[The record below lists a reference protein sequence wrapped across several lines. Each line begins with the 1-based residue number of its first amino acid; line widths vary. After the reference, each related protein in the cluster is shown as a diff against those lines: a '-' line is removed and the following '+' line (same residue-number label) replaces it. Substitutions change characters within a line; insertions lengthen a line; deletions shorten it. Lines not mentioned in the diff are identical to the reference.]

1 MIKSIISLL
10 VALIV
15 SMGCIAQSR
24 TTAKYNVS
32 YLNMATGMPN
42 NFVDDIF
49 QDSYGF
55 IWISTHG
62 GGLVRYD
69 GYKVASLGYTA
80 TPTALRSNSCRNV
93 SEDNFHRLWIA
104 FEEGPQVLD
113 LETMHPVVPP
123 CVNSQLAEKLHQ
135 LFNGACIRTYCDS
148 KGCVWIATTLEIVRI
163 AFDKDGKVASILTT
177 PCPTAAP
184 DFGMGDVYGRGSIV
198 VCNNGRVSDICVSE
212 GQLVQNDITAMFAPL
227 SNRYAESVIK
237 YNNKIWLATNDGL
250 FCSDGRQF
258 HTYDERHTLQHNVVT
273 SLAISPEGRLLVG
286 TLCGVDILDDK
297 TGVVEHWNSMSQ
309 VNPLSSNF
317 VNSIL
322 VKNGRIWVGTEM
334 GGVVKLVPRQLH
346 ITYYA
351 NNPDD
356 PTSLARNAVN
366 AMYAAPDGSI
376 WVGVVEGGLNV
387 MHPGSKGFVHYRM
400 DNSNLPHNSVSTLA
414 PDGKGNLWIGTWG
427 GGVAIVNPN
436 NPDNIWRLN
445 VDPDHQYML
454 TFIGAIS
461 YDRINNGM
469 WIGANEGLFF
479 YNLNTRTLEDPFPDC
494 RNINGCIGS
503 LVTKDGRLMVGC
515 IRGMVTVELKSRSK
529 GKRFFK
535 AYHNV
540 YKLDKPNS
548 RIFDKII
555 SFCQTRDGKVWM
567 GSNGYGMY
575 CVARSKDGKT
585 SIETF
590 TTSDGLANNSVTGIV
605 EDSQGRLWITTG
617 YGLSIYNPRTRQF
630 NNYTK
635 NDGLLCSQFYYNGAV
650 SDRKGT
656 IYLGTERGM
665 MAVTGMDNA
674 NSQVCNLRFT
684 ELSVNNQQVFA
695 GSSYINRNITTARKI
710 KLHEGDRSFTIS
722 FSALNFAGENQG
734 VYSYRMKGYEDDW
747 IKLQPGQH
755 SVRYSA
761 LPAGDYEFYVKY
773 SPYIGTDHE
782 QTISIDV
789 SVTPYFYKSWWFV
802 LIILLCCI
810 IVTRYLFL
818 RRMEKIRELEVKSL
832 YQPIEDALKESEEPG
847 ELQTRIKSIL
857 ENQRRYKESQQKTIE
872 ADRME
877 VEANE
882 RPFMERIM
890 EVMEANYSNSKFG
903 VQELADIMGMSRT
916 LLSKRLNSESGL
928 PPSQFLRN
936 YRLDIAKRML
946 KDNVANRNIT
956 EIAYRVGFNDPKYFT
971 RCFTK
976 QYGVAPS
983 AYRGE

>member
-1 MIKSIISLL
+1 MKHIISLL
-10 VALIV
+10 VALAV
-15 SMGCIAQSR
+15 WVGCRAQSLMPN
-24 TTAKYNVS
+24 KYNVS

-42 NFVDDIF
+42 NFADDIF

-69 GYKVASLGYTA
+69 GYKVASFGYTS
-80 TPTALRSNSCRNV
+80 TPIALRSNSCRNV
-93 SEDNFHRLWIA
+93 SEDRFRRLWIA

-113 LETMHPVVPP
+113 LETMRPVTPP
-123 CVNSQLAEKLHQ
+123 CVNAKMAERLHQ
-135 LFNGACIRTYCDS
+135 VFDGVCLRTYCDS
-148 KGCVWIATTLEIVRI
+148 KGCIWMATTLEIVRI
-163 AFDKDGKVASILTT
+163 AFDQDGKVESILTT

-184 DFGMGDVYGRGSIV
+184 EFGMCDVYGRGSV
-198 VCNNGRVSDICVSE
+198 MVCNNGRVSDISVRE
-212 GQLVQNDITAMFAPL
+212 GRLVQDDVTAMFAPL
-227 SNRYAESVIK
+227 ANRYAASIIK

-258 HTYDERHTLQHNVVT
+258 HTYDERHTLQHSVAT

-286 TLCGVDILDDK
+286 TLCGVDIIDDR
-297 TGVVEHWNSMSQ
+297 TGAVEHLNSMSQ

-317 VNSIL
+317 VNCLL
-322 VKNGRIWVGTEM
+322 VKDGRTWIGTEM
-334 GGVVKLVPRQLH
+334 GGVVKLVPRHLQ

-366 AMYAAPDGSI
+366 AMYAAPDGSV

-387 MHPGSKGFVHYRM
+387 MRPGSKAFTHYRM
-400 DNSNLPHNSVSTLA
+400 DNSNLPHNSVSTLV
-414 PDGKGNLWIGTWG
+414 PDGNGNLWIGTWG
-427 GGVAIVNPN
+427 GGVAVVDPN
-436 NPDNIWRLN
+436 NPDKIWRLN
-445 VDPDHQYML
+445 VDSDHQFML
-454 TFIGAIS
+454 TFIGALA
-461 YDRINNGM
+461 YDGINHGM

-479 YNLNTRTLEDPFPDC
+479 YNLKTRTIEDPFPDC
-494 RNINGCIGS
+494 RNIRGCIGS

-515 IRGMVTVELKSRSK
+515 IRGMVEVELKSRGK

-535 AYHNV
+535 AHHHV

-575 CVARSKDGKT
+575 CMTPGKDGKT

-590 TTSDGLANNSVTGIV
+590 TTSDGLANNTVTGIV
-605 EDSQGRLWITTG
+605 EDLKGRLWLTTG
-617 YGLSIYNPRTRQF
+617 YGLSVYNPHTRQF

-650 SDRKGT
+650 RDRKGT

-665 MAVTGMDNA
+665 MAVAGIDNTNNQA
-674 NSQVCNLRFT
+674 CNLRFT

-695 GSSYINRNITTARKI
+695 GSSHLSRNITTARKI

-722 FSALNFAGENQG
+722 FSALNYAGETQG

-755 SVRYSA
+755 SVRYSS

-773 SPYIGTDHE
+773 SPYIGTDNE
-782 QTISIDV
+782 QTISIAV

-802 LIILLCCI
+802 LIII
-810 IVTRYLFL
+810 ICGTIAMRYFFL
-818 RRMEKIRELEVKSL
+818 RRMEKMRELEVKSL
-832 YQPIEDALKESEEPG
+832 YQPIEEALMQSEEPG

-872 ADRME
+872 ADRKE

-882 RPFMERIM
+882 RPFMERII
-890 EVMEANYSNSKFG
+890 EIMEANYSSSKFG
-903 VQELADIMGMSRT
+903 VQELADLMGMSRT
-916 LLSKRLNSESGL
+916 LLSKRLNAEAGL
-928 PPSQFLRN
+928 PPSQYLRN

-946 KDNVANRNIT
+946 KENVANRNIT

-976 QYGVAPS
+976 LYGVAPS
-983 AYRGE
+983 AYRDE

>member
-1 MIKSIISLL
+1 MKHIISLL
-10 VALIV
+10 VALV
-15 SMGCIAQSR
+15 VWVGCRAQSLMPN
-24 TTAKYNVS
+24 KYNVS

-42 NFVDDIF
+42 NFADDIF

-69 GYKVASLGYTA
+69 GYKVASFGYTS
-80 TPTALRSNSCRNV
+80 TPIALRSNSCRNV
-93 SEDNFHRLWIA
+93 CEDRFRRLWIA

-113 LETMHPVVPP
+113 LETMRPVTPP
-123 CVNSQLAEKLHQ
+123 CVNAKMAERLHQ
-135 LFNGACIRTYCDS
+135 VFDGVCLRTYCDS
-148 KGCVWIATTLEIVRI
+148 KGCIWIATTLEIVRI
-163 AFDKDGKVASILTT
+163 AFDQDGKVESILTT

-184 DFGMGDVYGRGSIV
+184 EFGMCDVYGRGSV
-198 VCNNGRVSDICVSE
+198 MVCNNGRVSDISVRE
-212 GQLVQNDITAMFAPL
+212 GRLVQDDVTAMFAPL
-227 SNRYAESVIK
+227 GSRYAASIIK

-258 HTYDERHTLQHNVVT
+258 HTYDERHTLQHSVAT
-273 SLAISPEGRLLVG
+273 SLAISPENRLLVG
-286 TLCGVDILDDK
+286 TLCGVDIIDDR
-297 TGVVEHWNSMSQ
+297 TGAVEHWNSMSQ
-309 VNPLSSNF
+309 TNPLSSNF
-317 VNSIL
+317 VNCLL
-322 VKNGRIWVGTEM
+322 VKDGRTWIGTEM
-334 GGVVKLVPRQLH
+334 GGVVKLVPRHLQ

-366 AMYAAPDGSI
+366 AMYAAPDGSV

-387 MHPGSKGFVHYRM
+387 MRPGSKAFTHYRM
-400 DNSNLPHNSVSTLA
+400 DNSNLPHNSVSTLT
-414 PDGKGNLWIGTWG
+414 PDGNGNLWIGTWG
-427 GGVAIVNPN
+427 GGVAVVDPN
-436 NPDNIWRLN
+436 NPDKIWRLN
-445 VDPDHQYML
+445 VDSDHQFML
-454 TFIGAIS
+454 TFIGALA
-461 YDRINNGM
+461 YDGINHGM

-479 YNLNTRTLEDPFPDC
+479 YNLNTRTIEDPFPDC
-494 RNINGCIGS
+494 RNIRGCIGS

-515 IRGMVTVELKSRSK
+515 IRGMVEVELKSRGK

-535 AYHNV
+535 AHHHV

-575 CVARSKDGKT
+575 CMTPGKDGKT

-590 TTSDGLANNSVTGIV
+590 TTSDGLANNTVTGIV
-605 EDSQGRLWITTG
+605 EDRQGRLWLTTG
-617 YGLSIYNPRTRQF
+617 YGLSVYNPHTRQF

-650 SDRKGT
+650 RDRKGT

-665 MAVTGMDNA
+665 MAVAGMDTT
-674 NSQVCNLRFT
+674 NSSAGNLRFT
-684 ELSVNNQQVFA
+684 ELSVNNQPVFV
-695 GSSYINRNITTARKI
+695 GSSYLSRNITTARKI
-710 KLHEGDRSFTIS
+710 RLHEGDRSFTIS
-722 FSALNFAGENQG
+722 FSALNYAGETQG
-734 VYSYRMKGYEDDW
+734 VYSYRMKGYEDEW

-773 SPYIGTDHE
+773 SPYIGTDNE
-782 QTISIDV
+782 QTISIAV

-802 LIILLCCI
+802 LIII
-810 IVTRYLFL
+810 ICGVTVTRYIFL
-818 RRMEKIRELEVKSL
+818 RRMEKMRELEVKSL
-832 YQPIEDALKESEEPG
+832 YQPIEEALMQSEEPG

-872 ADRME
+872 ADRKE

-882 RPFMERIM
+882 RPFMERII
-890 EVMEANYSNSKFG
+890 EIMEANYSSSKFG
-903 VQELADIMGMSRT
+903 VQELADLMGMSRT
-916 LLSKRLNSESGL
+916 LLSKRLNAETGL
-928 PPSQFLRN
+928 PPSQYLRN

-946 KDNVANRNIT
+946 KENVANRNIT

-983 AYRGE
+983 AYRD

>member
-1 MIKSIISLL
+1 MKHLISLL
-10 VALIV
+10 VALV
-15 SMGCIAQSR
+15 AWVGCCAQSLMPN
-24 TTAKYNVS
+24 KYNVS

-42 NFVDDIF
+42 NFADDIF

-69 GYKVASLGYTA
+69 GYKVASFGYTS
-80 TPTALRSNSCRNV
+80 TPIALRSNSCRNV
-93 SEDNFHRLWIA
+93 CEDRFRRLWIA

-113 LETMHPVVPP
+113 LETMRPVTPP
-123 CVNSQLAEKLHQ
+123 CVNAKMAERLHQ
-135 LFNGACIRTYCDS
+135 VFDGVCLRTYCDS
-148 KGCVWIATTLEIVRI
+148 KGCIWMATTLEIVRI
-163 AFDKDGKVASILTT
+163 AFDQDGKVESILST

-184 DFGMGDVYGRGSIV
+184 EFGMCDVYGRGSV
-198 VCNNGRVSDICVSE
+198 MVCNNGRVSDISVRE
-212 GQLVQNDITAMFAPL
+212 GRLVQDDVTAMFAPL
-227 SNRYAESVIK
+227 GSRYAASIIK

-258 HTYDERHTLQHNVVT
+258 HTYDERHTLQHSVAT
-273 SLAISPEGRLLVG
+273 SLAISPENRLLVG
-286 TLCGVDILDDK
+286 TLCGVDIIDDR
-297 TGVVEHWNSMSQ
+297 TGAVEHWNSMSQ
-309 VNPLSSNF
+309 TNPLSSNF
-317 VNSIL
+317 VNCLL
-322 VKNGRIWVGTEM
+322 VKDGRTWIGTEM
-334 GGVVKLVPRQLH
+334 GGVVKLVPRHLQ

-366 AMYAAPDGSI
+366 AMYAAPDGSV

-387 MHPGSKGFVHYRM
+387 MRPGSKAFTHYRM
-400 DNSNLPHNSVSTLA
+400 DNSNLPHNSVSTLV
-414 PDGKGNLWIGTWG
+414 PDGNGNLWIGTWG
-427 GGVAIVNPN
+427 GGVAVVDPN
-436 NPDNIWRLN
+436 NPDKIWRLN
-445 VDPDHQYML
+445 VDSDHQFML
-454 TFIGAIS
+454 TFIGALA
-461 YDRINNGM
+461 YDGINHGM

-479 YNLNTRTLEDPFPDC
+479 YNLNTRTIEDPFPDC
-494 RNINGCIGS
+494 RNIRGCIGS

-515 IRGMVTVELKSRSK
+515 IRGMVEVELKSRGK

-535 AYHNV
+535 AHHHV

-555 SFCQTRDGKVWM
+555 SFCYTRDGKVWM

-575 CVARSKDGKT
+575 CMTPGKDGKT

-590 TTSDGLANNSVTGIV
+590 TTSDGLANNTVTGIV
-605 EDSQGRLWITTG
+605 EDRQGRLWLTTG
-617 YGLSIYNPRTRQF
+617 YGLSVYNPHTRQF

-650 SDRKGT
+650 RDRKGT

-665 MAVTGMDNA
+665 MAVAGMDTT
-674 NSQVCNLRFT
+674 NSSAGNLRFT
-684 ELSVNNQQVFA
+684 ELSVNNQPVFA
-695 GSSYINRNITTARKI
+695 GSSHLSRNITTARKI

-722 FSALNFAGENQG
+722 FSALNYAGETQG
-734 VYSYRMKGYEDDW
+734 VYSYRMKGYEDEW
-747 IKLQPGQH
+747 VKLQPGQH

-761 LPAGDYEFYVKY
+761 LPAGDYEFYVRY
-773 SPYIGTDHE
+773 SPYIGTDNE
-782 QTISIDV
+782 QTISIAV

-802 LIILLCCI
+802 LIII
-810 IVTRYLFL
+810 ICGVTVTRYIFL
-818 RRMEKIRELEVKSL
+818 RRMEKMRELEVKSL
-832 YQPIEDALKESEEPG
+832 YQPIEEALMQSEEPS

-872 ADRME
+872 ADRKE

-882 RPFMERIM
+882 RPFMERII
-890 EVMEANYSNSKFG
+890 EIMEANYSSSKFG
-903 VQELADIMGMSRT
+903 VQELADLMGMSRT
-916 LLSKRLNSESGL
+916 LLSKRLNAETGL
-928 PPSQFLRN
+928 PPSQYLRN

-946 KDNVANRNIT
+946 KENVANRNIT

-983 AYRGE
+983 AYRD

>member
-1 MIKSIISLL
+1 MKHLISLL
-10 VALIV
+10 VALV
-15 SMGCIAQSR
+15 AWVGCCAQSLMPN
-24 TTAKYNVS
+24 KYNVS

-42 NFVDDIF
+42 NFADDIF

-69 GYKVASLGYTA
+69 GYKVASFGYTS
-80 TPTALRSNSCRNV
+80 TPIALRSNSCRNV
-93 SEDNFHRLWIA
+93 SEDRFRRLWIA

-113 LETMHPVVPP
+113 LETMRPVTPP
-123 CVNSQLAEKLHQ
+123 CVNAKMAERLHQ
-135 LFNGACIRTYCDS
+135 VFDGVSLRTYCDT
-148 KGCVWIATTLEIVRI
+148 KGCIWIATTLEIVRI
-163 AFDKDGKVASILTT
+163 AFDQDGKVESILTT

-184 DFGMGDVYGRGSIV
+184 EFGMCDVYGRGSV
-198 VCNNGRVSDICVSE
+198 MVCNNGRVSDISVRE
-212 GQLVQNDITAMFAPL
+212 GRLVQDDVTAMFAPL
-227 SNRYAESVIK
+227 ANRYAASIIK

-258 HTYDERHTLQHNVVT
+258 HTYDERHTLQHSVAT

-286 TLCGVDILDDK
+286 TLCGVDIIDDR
-297 TGVVEHWNSMSQ
+297 TGAVEHWNSMSQ
-309 VNPLSSNF
+309 TNPLSSNF
-317 VNSIL
+317 VNCLL
-322 VKNGRIWVGTEM
+322 VKDGRTWIGTEM
-334 GGVVKLVPRQLH
+334 GGVVKLVPRHLQ

-366 AMYAAPDGSI
+366 AMYAAPDGSV

-387 MHPGSKGFVHYRM
+387 MRPGSKAFTHYRM
-400 DNSNLPHNSVSTLA
+400 DNSNLPHNSVSTLV
-414 PDGKGNLWIGTWG
+414 PDGNGNIWIGTWG
-427 GGVAIVNPN
+427 GGVAVVDPN
-436 NPDNIWRLN
+436 NPDKIWRLN
-445 VDPDHQYML
+445 VDSDHQFML
-454 TFIGAIS
+454 TFIGALA
-461 YDRINNGM
+461 YDGINHGM

-479 YNLNTRTLEDPFPDC
+479 YNLNTRTIEDPFPDC
-494 RNINGCIGS
+494 RNIRGCIGS

-515 IRGMVTVELKSRSK
+515 IRGMVEVELKSRGK

-535 AYHNV
+535 AHHHV

-575 CVARSKDGKT
+575 CMTRDKDGKT
-585 SIETF
+585 SVETF
-590 TTSDGLANNSVTGIV
+590 TTSDGLANNTVTGIV
-605 EDSQGRLWITTG
+605 EDRQGRLWLTTG
-617 YGLSIYNPRTRQF
+617 YGLSVYNPHTRQF

-650 SDRKGT
+650 RDRKGT

-665 MAVTGMDNA
+665 MAVAGMDNT
-674 NSQVCNLRFT
+674 NSSAGNLRFT
-684 ELSVNNQQVFA
+684 ELSVNNQPVFA
-695 GSSYINRNITTARKI
+695 GSSYLSRNITTARKI
-710 KLHEGDRSFTIS
+710 RLHEGDRSFTIS
-722 FSALNFAGENQG
+722 FSALNYAGETQG

-773 SPYIGTDHE
+773 SPYIGTDNE
-782 QTISIDV
+782 QTISIAV

-802 LIILLCCI
+802 LIII
-810 IVTRYLFL
+810 ICGVTVTRYIFL
-818 RRMEKIRELEVKSL
+818 RRMEKMRELEVRSL
-832 YQPIEDALKESEEPG
+832 YQPIEEALMQSEEPS

-872 ADRME
+872 ADRKE

-882 RPFMERIM
+882 RPFMERII
-890 EVMEANYSNSKFG
+890 EIMEANYSSSKFG
-903 VQELADIMGMSRT
+903 VQELADLMGMSRT
-916 LLSKRLNSESGL
+916 LLSKRLNAETGL
-928 PPSQFLRN
+928 PPSQYLRN

-946 KDNVANRNIT
+946 KENVANRNIT

-983 AYRGE
+983 AYRDE

>member
-1 MIKSIISLL
+1 MKHLISLL
-10 VALIV
+10 VALVVWV
-15 SMGCIAQSR
+15 SCCAQSLMPN
-24 TTAKYNVS
+24 KYNVS

-42 NFVDDIF
+42 NFADDIF

-69 GYKVASLGYTA
+69 GYKVASFGYTS
-80 TPTALRSNSCRNV
+80 TPIALRSNSCRNV
-93 SEDNFHRLWIA
+93 CEDRFRRLWIA

-113 LETMHPVVPP
+113 LETMRPVTPP
-123 CVNSQLAEKLHQ
+123 CVNAKMAERLHQ
-135 LFNGACIRTYCDS
+135 VFDGVCLRTYCDS
-148 KGCVWIATTLEIVRI
+148 KGCIWIATTLEIVRI
-163 AFDKDGKVASILTT
+163 AFDQDGKVESILTT

-184 DFGMGDVYGRGSIV
+184 EFGMCDVYGRGSV
-198 VCNNGRVSDICVSE
+198 MVCNNGRVSDISVRE
-212 GQLVQNDITAMFAPL
+212 GRLVQDDVTAMFAPL
-227 SNRYAESVIK
+227 ANRYAASIIK

-258 HTYDERHTLQHNVVT
+258 HTYDERHTLQHSVAT

-286 TLCGVDILDDK
+286 TLCGVDIIDDR
-297 TGVVEHWNSMSQ
+297 TGAVEHWNSMSQ
-309 VNPLSSNF
+309 TNPLSSNF
-317 VNSIL
+317 VNCLL
-322 VKNGRIWVGTEM
+322 VKDGRTWIGTEM
-334 GGVVKLVPRQLH
+334 GGVVKLVPRHLQ

-366 AMYAAPDGSI
+366 AMYAAPDGSV

-387 MHPGSKGFVHYRM
+387 MRPGSKAFTHYRM
-400 DNSNLPHNSVSTLA
+400 DNSNLPHNSVSTLT
-414 PDGKGNLWIGTWG
+414 PDGNGNLWIGTWG
-427 GGVAIVNPN
+427 GGVAVVDPN
-436 NPDNIWRLN
+436 NPDKIWRLN
-445 VDPDHQYML
+445 VDSDHQFML
-454 TFIGAIS
+454 TFIGALA
-461 YDRINNGM
+461 YDGINHGM

-479 YNLNTRTLEDPFPDC
+479 YNLKTRTIEDPFPDC
-494 RNINGCIGS
+494 RNIRGCIGS

-515 IRGMVTVELKSRSK
+515 IRGMVEVELKSRGK

-535 AYHNV
+535 AHHHV

-575 CVARSKDGKT
+575 CMTPGKDGKT

-590 TTSDGLANNSVTGIV
+590 TTSDGLANNTVTGIV
-605 EDSQGRLWITTG
+605 EDRQGRLWLTTG
-617 YGLSIYNPRTRQF
+617 YGLSVYNPHTRQF

-650 SDRKGT
+650 RDRKGT

-665 MAVTGMDNA
+665 MAVAGMDTT
-674 NSQVCNLRFT
+674 NSSAGNLRFT
-684 ELSVNNQQVFA
+684 ELSVNNQPVFA
-695 GSSYINRNITTARKI
+695 GSSHLNRNITTARKI
-710 KLHEGDRSFTIS
+710 RLHEGDRSFTIS
-722 FSALNFAGENQG
+722 FSALNYAGETQG
-734 VYSYRMKGYEDDW
+734 VYSYRMKGYEDEW

-782 QTISIDV
+782 QTISIAV

-802 LIILLCCI
+802 LIII
-810 IVTRYLFL
+810 ICGVTVTRYIFL
-818 RRMEKIRELEVKSL
+818 RRMEKMRELEVKSL
-832 YQPIEDALKESEEPG
+832 YQPIEEALMQSEEPG

-872 ADRME
+872 ADRKE

-882 RPFMERIM
+882 RPFMERII
-890 EVMEANYSNSKFG
+890 EIMEANYSSSKFG
-903 VQELADIMGMSRT
+903 VQELADLMGMSRT
-916 LLSKRLNSESGL
+916 LLSKRLNAETGL
-928 PPSQFLRN
+928 PPSQYLRN

-946 KDNVANRNIT
+946 KENVANRNIT

-983 AYRGE
+983 AYRDE

>member
-1 MIKSIISLL
+1 MKHLISLL
-10 VALIV
+10 VALV
-15 SMGCIAQSR
+15 AWVGCCAQSLMPN
-24 TTAKYNVS
+24 KYNVS

-42 NFVDDIF
+42 NFADDIF

-69 GYKVASLGYTA
+69 GYKVASFGYTS
-80 TPTALRSNSCRNV
+80 TPIALRSNSCRNV
-93 SEDNFHRLWIA
+93 SEDRFRRLWIA

-113 LETMHPVVPP
+113 LETMRPVTPP
-123 CVNSQLAEKLHQ
+123 CVNSKVAERLHQ
-135 LFNGACIRTYCDS
+135 VLDGVSLRTYCDS
-148 KGCVWIATTLEIVRI
+148 KGCIWIATTLEIVRI
-163 AFDKDGKVASILTT
+163 AFDQDGKVESILST

-184 DFGMGDVYGRGSIV
+184 EFGMCDVYGRGSV
-198 VCNNGRVSDICVSE
+198 MVCNNGRVSDICVRE
-212 GQLVQNDITAMFAPL
+212 GRLVQDDVTAMFAPL
-227 SNRYAESVIK
+227 ANRYAESIIK

-258 HTYDERHTLQHNVVT
+258 HTYDERHTLQHNVTT
-273 SLAISPEGRLLVG
+273 SLAISPENNLLIG
-286 TLCGVDILDDK
+286 TLCGVDILDDI
-297 TGVVEHWNSMSQ
+297 TGKVEHWNSMSQ
-309 VNPLSSNF
+309 TNPLSSNF
-317 VNSIL
+317 VNCLL
-322 VKNGRIWVGTEM
+322 VKDGRTWIGTEM
-334 GGVVKLVPRQLH
+334 GGVVKLVPRHLQ

-366 AMYAAPDGSI
+366 AMYAAPDGSV

-387 MHPGSKGFVHYRM
+387 MRPGSKAFTHYRT
-400 DNSNLPHNSVSTLA
+400 DNSNLPHNSVSTLT
-414 PDGKGNLWIGTWG
+414 PDGNGNIWIGTWG
-427 GGVAIVNPN
+427 GGVAVVDPN
-436 NPDNIWRLN
+436 NPDKIWRLN

-454 TFIGAIS
+454 TFIGALA
-461 YDRINNGM
+461 YDGINHGM

-479 YNLNTRTLEDPFPDC
+479 YNLNTRTIEDPFPDC
-494 RNINGCIGS
+494 RNIRGCIGS

-515 IRGMVTVELKSRSK
+515 IRGMVEVELKSRGK

-535 AYHNV
+535 AHHHV

-575 CVARSKDGKT
+575 CMTPGKDGKT

-590 TTSDGLANNSVTGIV
+590 TTSDGLANNTVTGIV
-605 EDSQGRLWITTG
+605 EDRQGRLWLTTG
-617 YGLSIYNPRTRQF
+617 YGLSVYNPHTRQF

-650 SDRKGT
+650 RDRKGT

-665 MAVTGMDNA
+665 MAVAGIDNTNNQA
-674 NSQVCNLRFT
+674 CNLRFT
-684 ELSVNNQQVFA
+684 DLSVNNQPVFA
-695 GSSYINRNITTARKI
+695 GSSHLSRNITTARKI
-710 KLHEGDRSFTIS
+710 KLHEGDRSFTIG
-722 FSALNFAGENQG
+722 FSALNYAGETQG
-734 VYSYRMKGYEDDW
+734 VYSYRMKGYEDEW
-747 IKLQPGQH
+747 VKLQPGQH

-773 SPYIGTDHE
+773 SPYIGTDNE
-782 QTISIDV
+782 QTISIAV

-802 LIILLCCI
+802 LIII
-810 IVTRYLFL
+810 ICGVTVTRYIFL
-818 RRMEKIRELEVKSL
+818 RRMEKMRELEVKSL
-832 YQPIEDALKESEEPG
+832 YQPIEEALMQSEEPG

-872 ADRME
+872 ADRKE

-882 RPFMERIM
+882 RPFMERII
-890 EVMEANYSNSKFG
+890 EIMEANYSSSKFG
-903 VQELADIMGMSRT
+903 VQELADLMGMSRT
-916 LLSKRLNSESGL
+916 LLSKRLNAETEL
-928 PPSQFLRN
+928 PPSQYLRN

-946 KDNVANRNIT
+946 KENVANRNIT

-983 AYRGE
+983 AYRDE

>member
-1 MIKSIISLL
+1 MKHLISLL
-10 VALIV
+10 VALV
-15 SMGCIAQSR
+15 AWVGCYAQSLMPN
-24 TTAKYNVS
+24 KYNVS

-42 NFVDDIF
+42 NFADDIF

-69 GYKVASLGYTA
+69 GYKVASFGYTS
-80 TPTALRSNSCRNV
+80 TPIALRSNSCRNV
-93 SEDNFHRLWIA
+93 SEDRFRRLWIA

-113 LETMHPVVPP
+113 LETMRPVTPP
-123 CVNSQLAEKLHQ
+123 CVNSKVAERLHQ
-135 LFNGACIRTYCDS
+135 VLDGVSLRTYCDS
-148 KGCVWIATTLEIVRI
+148 KGCIWIATTLEIVRI
-163 AFDKDGKVASILTT
+163 AFDQNGKVESILTT

-184 DFGMGDVYGRGSIV
+184 EFGMCDVYGRGSV
-198 VCNNGRVSDICVSE
+198 MVCNNGRVSDICVRE
-212 GQLVQNDITAMFAPL
+212 GRLVQDDVTAMFAPL
-227 SNRYAESVIK
+227 ANRYAASIIK

-258 HTYDERHTLQHNVVT
+258 HTYDERHTLQHNVTT
-273 SLAISPEGRLLVG
+273 SLAISPENNLLIG
-286 TLCGVDILDDK
+286 TLCGVDILDDI
-297 TGVVEHWNSMSQ
+297 TGKVEHWNSMSQ
-309 VNPLSSNF
+309 TNPLSSNF
-317 VNSIL
+317 VNCLL
-322 VKNGRIWVGTEM
+322 VKDGRTWIGTEM
-334 GGVVKLVPRQLH
+334 GGVVKLVPRHLQ

-366 AMYAAPDGSI
+366 AMYVAPDGSV

-387 MHPGSKGFVHYRM
+387 MRPGSKAFTHYRT
-400 DNSNLPHNSVSTLA
+400 DNSDLPHNSVSTLA
-414 PDGKGNLWIGTWG
+414 PDGNGNIWIGTWG
-427 GGVAIVNPN
+427 GGVAVVDPN
-436 NPDNIWRLN
+436 NPDKIWRLN
-445 VDPDHQYML
+445 VDPDHQFML
-454 TFIGAIS
+454 TFIGALA
-461 YDRINNGM
+461 YDGINHGM

-479 YNLNTRTLEDPFPDC
+479 YNLNTRKLEDPFPDC
-494 RNINGCIGS
+494 RNIKGCIGS
-503 LVTKDGRLMVGC
+503 LVTKDGQLMVGC
-515 IRGMVTVELKSRSK
+515 TRGMVTVELKSRGK

-575 CVARSKDGKT
+575 CVTPGKDGKT
-585 SIETF
+585 SVETF
-590 TTSDGLANNSVTGIV
+590 TTSDGLANNTVTGIV
-605 EDSQGRLWITTG
+605 EDLKGRLWLTTG
-617 YGLSIYNPRTRQF
+617 YGLSVYNPHTRQF

-650 SDRKGT
+650 RDRKGT

-665 MAVTGMDNA
+665 MAVAGIDNTNNQA
-674 NSQVCNLRFT
+674 CNLRFT
-684 ELSVNNQQVFA
+684 DFSVNNQPVFA
-695 GSSYINRNITTARKI
+695 GSSHLSRNITTARKI

-722 FSALNFAGENQG
+722 FSALNYAGETQG
-734 VYSYRMKGYEDDW
+734 VYSYRMKGYEDEW
-747 IKLQPGQH
+747 VKLQPGQH

-773 SPYIGTDHE
+773 SPYIGTDNE
-782 QTISIDV
+782 QTISIAV

-802 LIILLCCI
+802 LIII
-810 IVTRYLFL
+810 ICGVTVTRYIFL
-818 RRMEKIRELEVKSL
+818 RRMEKMRELEVKSL
-832 YQPIEDALKESEEPG
+832 YQPIEEALMQSEEPG

-872 ADRME
+872 ADRKE

-882 RPFMERIM
+882 RPFMERII
-890 EVMEANYSNSKFG
+890 EIMEANYSSSKFG
-903 VQELADIMGMSRT
+903 VQELADLMGMSRT
-916 LLSKRLNSESGL
+916 LLSKRLNAEAGL
-928 PPSQFLRN
+928 PPSQYLRN

-946 KDNVANRNIT
+946 KENVANRNIT

-983 AYRGE
+983 AYRDE

>member
-1 MIKSIISLL
+1 MKHIISLL
-10 VALIV
+10 VALAV
-15 SMGCIAQSR
+15 WVGCRAQSLMPN
-24 TTAKYNVS
+24 KYNVS

-42 NFVDDIF
+42 NFADDIF

-69 GYKVASLGYTA
+69 GYKVASFGYTS
-80 TPTALRSNSCRNV
+80 TPIALRSNSCRNV
-93 SEDNFHRLWIA
+93 SEDRFRRLWIA

-113 LETMHPVVPP
+113 LETMRPVTPP
-123 CVNSQLAEKLHQ
+123 CVNAKMAERLHQ
-135 LFNGACIRTYCDS
+135 VFDGVCLRTYCDS
-148 KGCVWIATTLEIVRI
+148 KGCIWMATTLEIVRI
-163 AFDKDGKVASILTT
+163 AFDQDGKVESILTT

-184 DFGMGDVYGRGSIV
+184 EFGMCDVYGRGSV
-198 VCNNGRVSDICVSE
+198 MVCNNGRVSDISVRE
-212 GQLVQNDITAMFAPL
+212 GRLVQDDVTAMFAPL
-227 SNRYAESVIK
+227 ANRYAASIIK

-258 HTYDERHTLQHNVVT
+258 HTYDERHTLQHSVAT

-286 TLCGVDILDDK
+286 TLCGVDIIDDR
-297 TGVVEHWNSMSQ
+297 TGAVEHLNSMSQ

-317 VNSIL
+317 VNCLL
-322 VKNGRIWVGTEM
+322 VKDGRTWIGTEM
-334 GGVVKLVPRQLH
+334 GGVVKLVPRHLQ

-366 AMYAAPDGSI
+366 AMYAAPDGSV

-387 MHPGSKGFVHYRM
+387 MRPGSKAFTPYRM
-400 DNSNLPHNSVSTLA
+400 DNSNLPHNSVSTLV
-414 PDGKGNLWIGTWG
+414 PDGNGNLWIGTWG
-427 GGVAIVNPN
+427 GGVAVVDPN
-436 NPDNIWRLN
+436 NPDKIWRLN
-445 VDPDHQYML
+445 VDSDHQFML
-454 TFIGAIS
+454 TFIGALA
-461 YDRINNGM
+461 YDGINHGM

-479 YNLNTRTLEDPFPDC
+479 YNLKTRTIEDPFPDC
-494 RNINGCIGS
+494 RNIRGCIGS

-515 IRGMVTVELKSRSK
+515 IRGMVEVELKSRGK

-535 AYHNV
+535 AHHHV

-575 CVARSKDGKT
+575 CMTPGKDGKT

-590 TTSDGLANNSVTGIV
+590 TTSDGLANNTVTGIV
-605 EDSQGRLWITTG
+605 EDLKGRLWLTTG
-617 YGLSIYNPRTRQF
+617 YGLSVYNPHTRQF

-650 SDRKGT
+650 RDRKGT

-665 MAVTGMDNA
+665 MAVAGMDTA
-674 NSQVCNLRFT
+674 NSSAGNLRFT
-684 ELSVNNQQVFA
+684 ELSVNNQPVFA
-695 GSSYINRNITTARKI
+695 GSSYLSRNITTARKI
-710 KLHEGDRSFTIS
+710 RLHEGDRSFTIS
-722 FSALNFAGENQG
+722 FSALNHAGETQG
-734 VYSYRMKGYEDDW
+734 VYSYRMKGYEDEW

-782 QTISIDV
+782 QTISIAV

-802 LIILLCCI
+802 LIII
-810 IVTRYLFL
+810 ICGVTVTRYIFL
-818 RRMEKIRELEVKSL
+818 RRMEKMRELEVKSL
-832 YQPIEDALKESEEPG
+832 YQPIEEALMQSEEPG

-872 ADRME
+872 ADRKE

-882 RPFMERIM
+882 RPFMERII
-890 EVMEANYSNSKFG
+890 EIMEANYSSSKFG
-903 VQELADIMGMSRT
+903 VQELADLMGMSRT
-916 LLSKRLNSESGL
+916 LLSKRLNAEAGL
-928 PPSQFLRN
+928 PPSQYLRN

-946 KDNVANRNIT
+946 KENVANRNIT

-983 AYRGE
+983 AYRD

>member
-1 MIKSIISLL
+1 MKHLISLL
-10 VALIV
+10 VALVVWV
-15 SMGCIAQSR
+15 SCCAQSLMPN
-24 TTAKYNVS
+24 KYNVS

-42 NFVDDIF
+42 NFADDIF

-69 GYKVASLGYTA
+69 GYKVASFGYTS
-80 TPTALRSNSCRNV
+80 TPIALRSNSCRNV
-93 SEDNFHRLWIA
+93 CEDRFRRLWIA

-113 LETMHPVVPP
+113 LETMRPVTPP
-123 CVNSQLAEKLHQ
+123 CVNAKMAERLHQ
-135 LFNGACIRTYCDS
+135 VFDGVCLRTYCDS
-148 KGCVWIATTLEIVRI
+148 KGCIWIATTLEIVRI
-163 AFDKDGKVASILTT
+163 AFDQDGKVESILTT

-184 DFGMGDVYGRGSIV
+184 EFGMCDVYGRGSV
-198 VCNNGRVSDICVSE
+198 MVCNNGRVSDISVRE
-212 GQLVQNDITAMFAPL
+212 GRLVQDDVTAMFAPL
-227 SNRYAESVIK
+227 ANRYAASIIK

-258 HTYDERHTLQHNVVT
+258 HTYDERHTLQHSVAT

-286 TLCGVDILDDK
+286 TLCGVDIIDDR
-297 TGVVEHWNSMSQ
+297 TGAVEHWNSMSQ
-309 VNPLSSNF
+309 TNPLSSNF
-317 VNSIL
+317 VNCLL
-322 VKNGRIWVGTEM
+322 VKDGRTWIGTEM
-334 GGVVKLVPRQLH
+334 GGVVKLVPRHLQ

-366 AMYAAPDGSI
+366 AMYAAPDGSV

-387 MHPGSKGFVHYRM
+387 MRPGSKAFTHYRM
-400 DNSNLPHNSVSTLA
+400 DNSNLPHNSVSTLT
-414 PDGKGNLWIGTWG
+414 PDGNGNLWIGTWG
-427 GGVAIVNPN
+427 GGVAVVDPN
-436 NPDNIWRLN
+436 NPDKIWRLN
-445 VDPDHQYML
+445 VDSDHQFML
-454 TFIGAIS
+454 TFIGALA
-461 YDRINNGM
+461 YDGINHGM

-479 YNLNTRTLEDPFPDC
+479 YNLKTRTIEDPFPDC
-494 RNINGCIGS
+494 RNIRGCIGS

-515 IRGMVTVELKSRSK
+515 IRGMVEVELKSRGK

-535 AYHNV
+535 AHHHV

-575 CVARSKDGKT
+575 CMTPGKDGKT

-590 TTSDGLANNSVTGIV
+590 TTSDGLANNTVTGIV
-605 EDSQGRLWITTG
+605 EDRQGRLWLTTG
-617 YGLSIYNPRTRQF
+617 YGLSVYNPHTRQF

-650 SDRKGT
+650 RDRKGT

-665 MAVTGMDNA
+665 MAVAGMDTT
-674 NSQVCNLRFT
+674 NSSAGNLRFT
-684 ELSVNNQQVFA
+684 ELSVNNQPVFA
-695 GSSYINRNITTARKI
+695 GSSYLSRNITTARKI
-710 KLHEGDRSFTIS
+710 RLHEGDRSFTIS
-722 FSALNFAGENQG
+722 FSALNYAGETQG

-755 SVRYSA
+755 SVRYSS

-773 SPYIGTDHE
+773 SPYIGTDNE
-782 QTISIDV
+782 QTISIAV

-802 LIILLCCI
+802 LIII
-810 IVTRYLFL
+810 ICGVTVTRYIFL
-818 RRMEKIRELEVKSL
+818 RRMEKMRELEVKSL
-832 YQPIEDALKESEEPG
+832 YQPIEEALMQSEEPG

-872 ADRME
+872 ADRKE

-882 RPFMERIM
+882 RPFMERII
-890 EVMEANYSNSKFG
+890 EIMEANYSSSKFG
-903 VQELADIMGMSRT
+903 VQELADLMGMSRT
-916 LLSKRLNSESGL
+916 LLSKRLNAETGL
-928 PPSQFLRN
+928 PPSQYLRN

-946 KDNVANRNIT
+946 KENVANRNIT

-983 AYRGE
+983 AYRDE

>member
-1 MIKSIISLL
+1 MKHLISLL
-10 VALIV
+10 VALV
-15 SMGCIAQSR
+15 AWVGCCAQSLMPN
-24 TTAKYNVS
+24 KYNVS

-42 NFVDDIF
+42 NFADDIF

-69 GYKVASLGYTA
+69 GYKVASFGYTS
-80 TPTALRSNSCRNV
+80 TPIALRSNSCRNV
-93 SEDNFHRLWIA
+93 SEDRFRRLWIA

-113 LETMHPVVPP
+113 LETMRPVTPP
-123 CVNSQLAEKLHQ
+123 CVNSKVAERLHQ
-135 LFNGACIRTYCDS
+135 VLDGVSLRTYCDS
-148 KGCVWIATTLEIVRI
+148 KGCIWIATTLEIVRI
-163 AFDKDGKVASILTT
+163 AFDQDGKVESILST

-184 DFGMGDVYGRGSIV
+184 EFGMCDVYGRGSV
-198 VCNNGRVSDICVSE
+198 MVCNNGRVSDICVRE
-212 GQLVQNDITAMFAPL
+212 GRLVQDDVTAMFAPL
-227 SNRYAESVIK
+227 ANRYAESIIK

-258 HTYDERHTLQHNVVT
+258 HTYDERHTLQHNVTT
-273 SLAISPEGRLLVG
+273 SLAISPENNLLIG
-286 TLCGVDILDDK
+286 TLCGVDILDDI
-297 TGVVEHWNSMSQ
+297 TGKVEHWNSMSQ
-309 VNPLSSNF
+309 TNPLSSNF
-317 VNSIL
+317 VNCLL
-322 VKNGRIWVGTEM
+322 VKDGRTWIGTEM
-334 GGVVKLVPRQLH
+334 GGVVKLVPRHLQ

-366 AMYAAPDGSI
+366 AMYAAPDGSV

-387 MHPGSKGFVHYRM
+387 MRPGSKAFTHYRT
-400 DNSNLPHNSVSTLA
+400 DNSNLPHNSVSTLT
-414 PDGKGNLWIGTWG
+414 PDGNGNIWIGTWG
-427 GGVAIVNPN
+427 GGVAVVDPN
-436 NPDNIWRLN
+436 NPDKIWRLN

-454 TFIGAIS
+454 TFIGALA
-461 YDRINNGM
+461 YDGINHGM

-479 YNLNTRTLEDPFPDC
+479 YNLNTRTIEDPFPDC
-494 RNINGCIGS
+494 RNIRGCIGS

-515 IRGMVTVELKSRSK
+515 IRGMVEVELKSRGK

-535 AYHNV
+535 AHHHV

-575 CVARSKDGKT
+575 CMTPGKDGKT

-590 TTSDGLANNSVTGIV
+590 TTSDGLANNTVTGIV
-605 EDSQGRLWITTG
+605 EDRQGRLWLTTG
-617 YGLSIYNPRTRQF
+617 YGLSVYNPHTRQF

-650 SDRKGT
+650 RDRKGT

-665 MAVTGMDNA
+665 MAVAGIDNTNNQA
-674 NSQVCNLRFT
+674 CNRRFT
-684 ELSVNNQQVFA
+684 DLSVNNQPVFA
-695 GSSYINRNITTARKI
+695 GSSHLSRNITTARKI
-710 KLHEGDRSFTIS
+710 KLHEGDRSFTIG
-722 FSALNFAGENQG
+722 FSALNYAGETQG
-734 VYSYRMKGYEDDW
+734 VYSYRMKGYEDEW
-747 IKLQPGQH
+747 VKLQPGQH

-773 SPYIGTDHE
+773 SPYIGTDNE
-782 QTISIDV
+782 QTISIAV

-802 LIILLCCI
+802 LIII
-810 IVTRYLFL
+810 ICGVTVTRYIFL
-818 RRMEKIRELEVKSL
+818 RRMEKMRELEVKSL
-832 YQPIEDALKESEEPG
+832 YQPIEEALMQSEEPG

-872 ADRME
+872 ADRKE

-882 RPFMERIM
+882 RPFMERII
-890 EVMEANYSNSKFG
+890 EIMEANYSSSKFG
-903 VQELADIMGMSRT
+903 VQELADLMGMSRT
-916 LLSKRLNSESGL
+916 LLSKRLNAETGL
-928 PPSQFLRN
+928 PPSQYLRN

-946 KDNVANRNIT
+946 KENVANRNIT

-983 AYRGE
+983 AYRDE

>member
-1 MIKSIISLL
+1 MKHLISLL
-10 VALIV
+10 VALV
-15 SMGCIAQSR
+15 AWVGCYAQSLMPN
-24 TTAKYNVS
+24 KYNVS

-42 NFVDDIF
+42 NFADDIF

-69 GYKVASLGYTA
+69 GYKVASFGYTS
-80 TPTALRSNSCRNV
+80 TPIALRSNSCRNV
-93 SEDNFHRLWIA
+93 CEDRFRRLWIA

-113 LETMHPVVPP
+113 LETMRPVTPP
-123 CVNSQLAEKLHQ
+123 CVNAKMAERLHQ
-135 LFNGACIRTYCDS
+135 VFDGVCLRTYCDS
-148 KGCVWIATTLEIVRI
+148 KGCIWMATTLEIVRI
-163 AFDKDGKVASILTT
+163 AFDQDGNVESILTT

-184 DFGMGDVYGRGSIV
+184 EFGMCDVYGRGSV
-198 VCNNGRVSDICVSE
+198 MVCNNGRVSDISVRE
-212 GQLVQNDITAMFAPL
+212 GRLVQDDVTAMFAPL
-227 SNRYAESVIK
+227 GSRYAASIIK

-258 HTYDERHTLQHNVVT
+258 HTYDEHHTLQHSVAT

-286 TLCGVDILDDK
+286 TLCGVDIIDDR
-297 TGVVEHWNSMSQ
+297 TGAVEHWNSMSQ
-309 VNPLSSNF
+309 TNPLSSNF
-317 VNSIL
+317 VNCLL
-322 VKNGRIWVGTEM
+322 VKDGRTWIGTEM
-334 GGVVKLVPRQLH
+334 GGVVKLVPRHLQ

-366 AMYAAPDGSI
+366 AMYAAPDGSV

-387 MHPGSKGFVHYRM
+387 MRPGSKAFTHYRM
-400 DNSNLPHNSVSTLA
+400 DNSDLPHNSVSTLA
-414 PDGKGNLWIGTWG
+414 PDGNGNIWIGTWG
-427 GGVAIVNPN
+427 GGVAVVDPN
-436 NPDNIWRLN
+436 NPDKIWRLN
-445 VDPDHQYML
+445 VDPDHLFML
-454 TFIGAIS
+454 TFIGALA
-461 YDRINNGM
+461 YDGINHGM

-479 YNLNTRTLEDPFPDC
+479 YNLKTRKLEDPFPDC
-494 RNINGCIGS
+494 RNIKGCIGS
-503 LVTKDGRLMVGC
+503 LVTKDGQLMVGC
-515 IRGMVTVELKSRSK
+515 IRGMVEVELKSRGK

-535 AYHNV
+535 AHHHV

-575 CVARSKDGKT
+575 CVARGKDGKT
-585 SIETF
+585 SVETF
-590 TTSDGLANNSVTGIV
+590 TTSDGLANNTVTGIV
-605 EDSQGRLWITTG
+605 EDLKGRLWLTTG
-617 YGLSIYNPRTRQF
+617 YGLSVYNPHTRQF

-650 SDRKGT
+650 RDRKGT

-665 MAVTGMDNA
+665 MAVAGMDNT
-674 NSQVCNLRFT
+674 NSSAGNLRFT
-684 ELSVNNQQVFA
+684 ELSVNNQPVFA
-695 GSSYINRNITTARKI
+695 GSSYLSRNITTARKI
-710 KLHEGDRSFTIS
+710 RLHEGDRSFTIS
-722 FSALNFAGENQG
+722 FSALNYAGETQG

-755 SVRYSA
+755 SVRYSS

-782 QTISIDV
+782 QTISIAV

-802 LIILLCCI
+802 LIII
-810 IVTRYLFL
+810 ICGVTVTRYVFL
-818 RRMEKIRELEVKSL
+818 RRMEKMRELEVKSL
-832 YQPIEDALKESEEPG
+832 YQPIEEALMQSEEPG

-872 ADRME
+872 ADRKE

-882 RPFMERIM
+882 RPFMERII
-890 EVMEANYSNSKFG
+890 EIMEANYSSSKFG
-903 VQELADIMGMSRT
+903 VQELADLMGMSRT
-916 LLSKRLNSESGL
+916 LLSKRLNAETGL
-928 PPSQFLRN
+928 PPSQYLRN

-946 KDNVANRNIT
+946 KENVANRNIT

-983 AYRGE
+983 AYRDE

>member
-1 MIKSIISLL
+1 MKHLISLL
-10 VALIV
+10 VALV
-15 SMGCIAQSR
+15 AWVGCCAQSLMPN
-24 TTAKYNVS
+24 KYNVS

-42 NFVDDIF
+42 NFADDIF

-69 GYKVASLGYTA
+69 GYKVASFGYTS
-80 TPTALRSNSCRNV
+80 TPIALRSNSCRNV
-93 SEDNFHRLWIA
+93 SEDRFRRLWIA

-113 LETMHPVVPP
+113 LETMRPVTPP
-123 CVNSQLAEKLHQ
+123 CVNSKVAERLHQ
-135 LFNGACIRTYCDS
+135 VLDGVSLRTYCDS
-148 KGCVWIATTLEIVRI
+148 KGCIWIATTLEIVRI
-163 AFDKDGKVASILTT
+163 AFDQDGKVESILTT

-184 DFGMGDVYGRGSIV
+184 EFGMCDVYGHGSV
-198 VCNNGRVSDICVSE
+198 MVCNNGRVSDICVRE
-212 GQLVQNDITAMFAPL
+212 GRLVQDDVTAMFAPL
-227 SNRYAESVIK
+227 ANRYAASIIK

-258 HTYDERHTLQHNVVT
+258 HTYDERHTLQHSVAT

-286 TLCGVDILDDK
+286 TLSGVDIIDDR
-297 TGVVEHWNSMSQ
+297 TGAVEHWNSMSQ
-309 VNPLSSNF
+309 TNPLSSNF
-317 VNSIL
+317 VNCLL
-322 VKNGRIWVGTEM
+322 VKDGRTWIGTEM
-334 GGVVKLVPRQLH
+334 GGVVKLVPRHLQ

-366 AMYAAPDGSI
+366 AMYAAPDGSV

-387 MHPGSKGFVHYRM
+387 MRPGSKAFTHYRM
-400 DNSNLPHNSVSTLA
+400 DNSNLPHNSVSTLT
-414 PDGKGNLWIGTWG
+414 PDGNGNIWIGTWG
-427 GGVAIVNPN
+427 GGVAVVDPN
-436 NPDNIWRLN
+436 NPDKIWRLN

-454 TFIGAIS
+454 TFIGALA
-461 YDRINNGM
+461 YDGINHGM

-479 YNLNTRTLEDPFPDC
+479 YNLNTRTIEDPFPDC
-494 RNINGCIGS
+494 RNIRGCIGS

-515 IRGMVTVELKSRSK
+515 IRGMVEVELKSRGK

-535 AYHNV
+535 AHHHV

-575 CVARSKDGKT
+575 CVTPGKDGKT
-585 SIETF
+585 SVETF
-590 TTSDGLANNSVTGIV
+590 TTSDGLANNTVTGIV
-605 EDSQGRLWITTG
+605 EDLKGRLWLSTG
-617 YGLSIYNPRTRQF
+617 YGLSVYNPHTRQF

-650 SDRKGT
+650 RDRKGT

-665 MAVTGMDNA
+665 MAVAGMDNT
-674 NSQVCNLRFT
+674 NSSAGNLRFT
-684 ELSVNNQQVFA
+684 ELSVDNQPVFA
-695 GSSYINRNITTARKI
+695 GSSYLSRNITTARKI
-710 KLHEGDRSFTIS
+710 RLHEGDRSFTIS
-722 FSALNFAGENQG
+722 FSALNYAGETQG
-734 VYSYRMKGYEDDW
+734 VYSFRMKGYEDEW

-773 SPYIGTDHE
+773 SPYIGTDNE
-782 QTISIDV
+782 QTISIAV

-802 LIILLCCI
+802 LIII
-810 IVTRYLFL
+810 ICGAIVMRYLFL
-818 RRMEKIRELEVKSL
+818 RRMEKMRELEVKSL
-832 YQPIEDALKESEEPG
+832 YQPIEEALMQSEEPG

-872 ADRME
+872 ADRKE

-882 RPFMERIM
+882 RPFMERII
-890 EVMEANYSNSKFG
+890 EIMEANYSSSKFG
-903 VQELADIMGMSRT
+903 VQELADLMGMSRT
-916 LLSKRLNSESGL
+916 LLSKRLNAETGL
-928 PPSQFLRN
+928 PPSQYLRN

-946 KDNVANRNIT
+946 KENVANRNIT

-983 AYRGE
+983 AYRDE

>member
-1 MIKSIISLL
+1 MKHLISLL
-10 VALIV
+10 VALV
-15 SMGCIAQSR
+15 AWMGCCAQSLMPN
-24 TTAKYNVS
+24 KYNVS

-42 NFVDDIF
+42 NFADDIF

-69 GYKVASLGYTA
+69 GYKVASFGYTS
-80 TPTALRSNSCRNV
+80 TPIALRSNSCRNV
-93 SEDNFHRLWIA
+93 SEDRFRRLWIA

-113 LETMHPVVPP
+113 LETMRPVTPP
-123 CVNSQLAEKLHQ
+123 CVNSKVAERLHQ
-135 LFNGACIRTYCDS
+135 VLDGVSLRTYCDS
-148 KGCVWIATTLEIVRI
+148 KGCIWIATTLEIVRI
-163 AFDKDGKVASILTT
+163 AFDQDGKVESILTT

-184 DFGMGDVYGRGSIV
+184 EFGMCDVYGRGSV
-198 VCNNGRVSDICVSE
+198 MVCNNGRVSDICVRD
-212 GQLVQNDITAMFAPL
+212 GRLVQDDVTAMFAPL
-227 SNRYAESVIK
+227 ANRYAASIIK

-258 HTYDERHTLQHNVVT
+258 HTNDERHTLQHNVTT
-273 SLAISPEGRLLVG
+273 SLAISPENRLLVG
-286 TLCGVDILDDK
+286 TLCGVDIIDDR
-297 TGVVEHWNSMSQ
+297 TGAVEHLNSMSQ
-309 VNPLSSNF
+309 TNPLSSNF
-317 VNSIL
+317 VNCLL
-322 VKNGRIWVGTEM
+322 VKDGRTWIGTEM
-334 GGVVKLVPRQLH
+334 GGVVKLVPRHLQ
-346 ITYYA
+346 ITYYV

-366 AMYAAPDGSI
+366 AMYAAPDGSV

-387 MHPGSKGFVHYRM
+387 MRPGSKAFTHYRT
-400 DNSNLPHNSVSTLA
+400 DNSDLPHNSVSTLA
-414 PDGKGNLWIGTWG
+414 PDGNGNIWIGTWG
-427 GGVAIVNPN
+427 GGVAVVDPN
-436 NPDNIWRLN
+436 NPDKIWRLN
-445 VDPDHQYML
+445 VDPGHQFML
-454 TFIGAIS
+454 TFIGALA
-461 YDRINNGM
+461 YDGINHGM

-479 YNLNTRTLEDPFPDC
+479 YNLNTRKLEDPFPDC
-494 RNINGCIGS
+494 RNIKGCIGS
-503 LVTKDGRLMVGC
+503 LVTKDGQLMVGC
-515 IRGMVTVELKSRSK
+515 TRGMVTVELKSRGK

-575 CVARSKDGKT
+575 CVARDKDGKT
-585 SIETF
+585 RVETF
-590 TTSDGLANNSVTGIV
+590 TTSDGLANNTVTGIV
-605 EDSQGRLWITTG
+605 EDLKGCLWLTTG
-617 YGLSIYNPRTRQF
+617 YGLSVYNPHTRQF

-650 SDRKGT
+650 RDRKGT

-665 MAVTGMDNA
+665 MAVAGIDNTNNQA
-674 NSQVCNLRFT
+674 CNLRFT
-684 ELSVNNQQVFA
+684 DLSVNNQPVFA
-695 GSSYINRNITTARKI
+695 GSSYLSRNITTARKI
-710 KLHEGDRSFTIS
+710 RLHEGDRSFTIS
-722 FSALNFAGENQG
+722 FSALNYAGETQG

-761 LPAGDYEFYVKY
+761 LPAGDYEFDVKY
-773 SPYIGTDHE
+773 SPYIGTDNE
-782 QTISIDV
+782 QTISIAV

-802 LIILLCCI
+802 LIII
-810 IVTRYLFL
+810 ICGAIVIRYIFL
-818 RRMEKIRELEVKSL
+818 RRMEKMRELEVKSL
-832 YQPIEDALKESEEPG
+832 YQPIEEALMQSEEPG

-872 ADRME
+872 ADRKE

-882 RPFMERIM
+882 RPFMERII
-890 EVMEANYSNSKFG
+890 EIMEANYSSSKFG
-903 VQELADIMGMSRT
+903 VQELADLMGVSRT
-916 LLSKRLNSESGL
+916 LLNKRLNSETGL
-928 PPSQFLRN
+928 PPSQYLRN

-946 KDNVANRNIT
+946 KENVANRNIT

-983 AYRGE
+983 AYRDE

>member
-1 MIKSIISLL
+1 MKHLMSLL
-10 VALIV
+10 VALV
-15 SMGCIAQSR
+15 AWVGCCAQSLMPN
-24 TTAKYNVS
+24 KYNVS

-42 NFVDDIF
+42 NFADDIF

-69 GYKVASLGYTA
+69 GYKVASFGYTS
-80 TPTALRSNSCRNV
+80 TPIALRSNSCRNV
-93 SEDNFHRLWIA
+93 SEDRFRRLWIA

-113 LETMHPVVPP
+113 LETMRPVTPP
-123 CVNSQLAEKLHQ
+123 CVNSKVAERLHQ
-135 LFNGACIRTYCDS
+135 VLDGVSLRTYCDS
-148 KGCVWIATTLEIVRI
+148 KGCIWIATTLEIVRI
-163 AFDKDGKVASILTT
+163 AFDQDGKVESILTT

-184 DFGMGDVYGRGSIV
+184 EFGMCDVYGRGSV
-198 VCNNGRVSDICVSE
+198 MVCNNGRVSDICVRE
-212 GQLVQNDITAMFAPL
+212 GRLVQDDVTAMFAPL
-227 SNRYAESVIK
+227 ANRYAASIIK

-258 HTYDERHTLQHNVVT
+258 HTYDERHTLQHSVAT

-286 TLCGVDILDDK
+286 TLSGVDIIDDR
-297 TGVVEHWNSMSQ
+297 TGAVEHWNSMSQ
-309 VNPLSSNF
+309 TNPLSSNF
-317 VNSIL
+317 VNCLL
-322 VKNGRIWVGTEM
+322 VKDGRTWIGTEM
-334 GGVVKLVPRQLH
+334 GGVVKLVPRHLQ

-366 AMYAAPDGSI
+366 AMYAAPDGSV

-387 MHPGSKGFVHYRM
+387 MRPGSKAFTHYRT
-400 DNSNLPHNSVSTLA
+400 DNSNLPHNSVSTLTS
-414 PDGKGNLWIGTWG
+414 DGNGNIWIGTWG
-427 GGVAIVNPN
+427 GGVAVVDPN
-436 NPDNIWRLN
+436 NPDKIWRLN
-445 VDPDHQYML
+445 VDPDHQFML
-454 TFIGAIS
+454 TFIGALA
-461 YDRINNGM
+461 YDGINHGM

-479 YNLNTRTLEDPFPDC
+479 YNLNTRKLEDPFPDC
-494 RNINGCIGS
+494 RNIKGCIGS
-503 LVTKDGRLMVGC
+503 LVTKDGQLMVGC
-515 IRGMVTVELKSRSK
+515 TRGMVTVELKSRGK
-529 GKRFFK
+529 GKRFFN

-575 CVARSKDGKT
+575 CMTRDKDGKT
-585 SIETF
+585 SVETF
-590 TTSDGLANNSVTGIV
+590 TTSDGLANNTVTGIV
-605 EDSQGRLWITTG
+605 EDLKGRLWLTTG
-617 YGLSIYNPRTRQF
+617 YGLSVYNPHTRQF

-650 SDRKGT
+650 RDRKGT

-665 MAVTGMDNA
+665 MAVAGMDNT
-674 NSQVCNLRFT
+674 NSSAGNLRFT
-684 ELSVNNQQVFA
+684 ELSVNNQPVFA
-695 GSSYINRNITTARKI
+695 GSSYLGRNITTARKI
-710 KLHEGDRSFTIS
+710 RLHEGDRSFTIS
-722 FSALNFAGENQG
+722 FSALNYAGETQG

-773 SPYIGTDHE
+773 SPYIGTDNE
-782 QTISIDV
+782 QTISIAV

-802 LIILLCCI
+802 LIII
-810 IVTRYLFL
+810 ICGATVMRYVFL
-818 RRMEKIRELEVKSL
+818 RRMEKMRELEVKSL
-832 YQPIEDALKESEEPG
+832 YQPIEEALMQSEEPG

-872 ADRME
+872 ADRKE

-882 RPFMERIM
+882 RPFMERII
-890 EVMEANYSNSKFG
+890 EIMEANYSSSKFG
-903 VQELADIMGMSRT
+903 VQELADLMGMSRT
-916 LLSKRLNSESGL
+916 LLSKRLNAETGL
-928 PPSQFLRN
+928 PPSQYLRN

-946 KDNVANRNIT
+946 KENVANRNIT

-983 AYRGE
+983 AYRDE

>member
-1 MIKSIISLL
+1 MKHLISLL
-10 VALIV
+10 VALV
-15 SMGCIAQSR
+15 AWVGCCAQSLMPN
-24 TTAKYNVS
+24 KYNVS

-42 NFVDDIF
+42 NFADDIF

-69 GYKVASLGYTA
+69 GYKVASFGYTS
-80 TPTALRSNSCRNV
+80 TPIALRSNSCRNV
-93 SEDNFHRLWIA
+93 SEDRFRRLWIA

-113 LETMHPVVPP
+113 LETMRPVTPP
-123 CVNSQLAEKLHQ
+123 CVNSKVAERLHQ
-135 LFNGACIRTYCDS
+135 VLDGVSLRTYCDS
-148 KGCVWIATTLEIVRI
+148 KGCIWIATTLEIVRI
-163 AFDKDGKVASILTT
+163 AFDQDGKVESILTT

-184 DFGMGDVYGRGSIV
+184 EFGMCDVYGRGSV
-198 VCNNGRVSDICVSE
+198 MVCNNGRVSDICVRE
-212 GQLVQNDITAMFAPL
+212 GRLVQDDVTAMFAPL
-227 SNRYAESVIK
+227 ANRYAASIIK

-258 HTYDERHTLQHNVVT
+258 HTYDERHTLQHNVAT
-273 SLAISPEGRLLVG
+273 SLAISPENRLLVG
-286 TLCGVDILDDK
+286 TLCGVDIIDDR
-297 TGVVEHWNSMSQ
+297 TGAVEHLNSMSQ
-309 VNPLSSNF
+309 TNPLSSNF
-317 VNSIL
+317 VNCLL
-322 VKNGRIWVGTEM
+322 VKDGRTWIGTEM
-334 GGVVKLVPRQLH
+334 GGVVKLVPRHLQ
-346 ITYYA
+346 ITYYT

-366 AMYAAPDGSI
+366 AMYAAPDGSV

-387 MHPGSKGFVHYRM
+387 KRPGSKAFTHYRT
-400 DNSNLPHNSVSTLA
+400 DNSDLPHNSVSTLA
-414 PDGKGNLWIGTWG
+414 PDGNGNIWIGTWG
-427 GGVAIVNPN
+427 GGVAVVDPN
-436 NPDNIWRLN
+436 NPDKIWRLN
-445 VDPDHQYML
+445 VDPDHQFML
-454 TFIGAIS
+454 TFIGALA
-461 YDRINNGM
+461 YDGINHGM

-479 YNLNTRTLEDPFPDC
+479 YNLNTRKLEDPFPDC
-494 RNINGCIGS
+494 RNIKGCIGS
-503 LVTKDGRLMVGC
+503 LVTKDGQLMVGC
-515 IRGMVTVELKSRSK
+515 IRGMVTVELKSRGK

-575 CVARSKDGKT
+575 CMTPGKDGKT

-590 TTSDGLANNSVTGIV
+590 TTSDGLANNTVTGIV
-605 EDSQGRLWITTG
+605 EDRQGRLWLTTG
-617 YGLSIYNPRTRQF
+617 YGLSVYNPHTRQF

-650 SDRKGT
+650 RDRKGT

-665 MAVTGMDNA
+665 MAVAGMDTT
-674 NSQVCNLRFT
+674 NSSAGNLRFT
-684 ELSVNNQQVFA
+684 ELSVNNQPVFA
-695 GSSYINRNITTARKI
+695 GSSYLSRNITTARKI
-710 KLHEGDRSFTIS
+710 RLHEGDRSFTIS
-722 FSALNFAGENQG
+722 FSALNYAGETQG

-773 SPYIGTDHE
+773 SPYIGTDNE
-782 QTISIDV
+782 QTISIAV

-802 LIILLCCI
+802 LIII
-810 IVTRYLFL
+810 ICGAIVMRYLFL
-818 RRMEKIRELEVKSL
+818 RRMEKMRELEVKSL
-832 YQPIEDALKESEEPG
+832 YQPIEEALMQSEEPG

-872 ADRME
+872 ADRKE

-882 RPFMERIM
+882 RPFMERII
-890 EVMEANYSNSKFG
+890 ELMEANYSSSKFG
-903 VQELADIMGMSRT
+903 VQELADLMGMSRT
-916 LLSKRLNSESGL
+916 LLSKRLNAETGL
-928 PPSQFLRN
+928 PPSQYLRN

-946 KDNVANRNIT
+946 KENVANRNIT

-983 AYRGE
+983 AYRDE

>member
-1 MIKSIISLL
+1 MKHLISLL
-10 VALIV
+10 VALV
-15 SMGCIAQSR
+15 AWVGCCAQSLMPN
-24 TTAKYNVS
+24 KYNVS

-42 NFVDDIF
+42 NFADDIF

-69 GYKVASLGYTA
+69 GYKVASFGYTS
-80 TPTALRSNSCRNV
+80 TPIALRSNSCRNV
-93 SEDNFHRLWIA
+93 CEDRFRRLWIA

-113 LETMHPVVPP
+113 LETMRPVVPP
-123 CVNSQLAEKLHQ
+123 CVNAKMAERLHQ
-135 LFNGACIRTYCDS
+135 VFDGVCLRTYCDS
-148 KGCVWIATTLEIVRI
+148 KGCIWIATTLEIVRI
-163 AFDKDGKVASILTT
+163 AFDQDGKVESILTT
-177 PCPTAAP
+177 PCPTSAP
-184 DFGMGDVYGRGSIV
+184 EFGMCDVYGRGSV
-198 VCNNGRVSDICVSE
+198 MVCNNGRVSDISVRE
-212 GQLVQNDITAMFAPL
+212 GRLVQDDVTAMFAPL
-227 SNRYAESVIK
+227 GSRYAASIIK

-258 HTYDERHTLQHNVVT
+258 HTYDERHTLQHSVAT

-286 TLCGVDILDDK
+286 TLCGVDIIDDR
-297 TGVVEHWNSMSQ
+297 TGAVEHLNSMSQ
-309 VNPLSSNF
+309 TNPLSSNF
-317 VNSIL
+317 VNCLL
-322 VKNGRIWVGTEM
+322 VKDGRTWIGTEM
-334 GGVVKLVPRQLH
+334 GGVVKLVPRHLQ

-366 AMYAAPDGSI
+366 AMYAAPDGSV

-387 MHPGSKGFVHYRM
+387 MRPGSKAFTHYRM
-400 DNSNLPHNSVSTLA
+400 DNSNLPHNSVSTLT
-414 PDGKGNLWIGTWG
+414 PDGNGNIWIGTWG
-427 GGVAIVNPN
+427 GGVAVVDPN
-436 NPDNIWRLN
+436 NPDKIWRLN
-445 VDPDHQYML
+445 VDSDHQFML
-454 TFIGAIS
+454 TFIGALA
-461 YDRINNGM
+461 YDGINHGM

-479 YNLNTRTLEDPFPDC
+479 YNLNTRTIEDPFPDC
-494 RNINGCIGS
+494 RNIRGCIGS

-515 IRGMVTVELKSRSK
+515 IRGMVEVELKSRGK

-535 AYHNV
+535 AHHHV

-575 CVARSKDGKT
+575 CVARGKDGKT
-585 SIETF
+585 SVETF
-590 TTSDGLANNSVTGIV
+590 TTSDGLANNTVTGIV
-605 EDSQGRLWITTG
+605 EDLKGRLWLTTG
-617 YGLSIYNPRTRQF
+617 YGLSVYNPHTRQF

-650 SDRKGT
+650 RDRKGT

-665 MAVTGMDNA
+665 MAVAGIDNTNNQA
-674 NSQVCNLRFT
+674 CNLRFT

-695 GSSYINRNITTARKI
+695 GSSHLSRNITTARKI

-722 FSALNFAGENQG
+722 FSALNYAGETQG

-755 SVRYSA
+755 SVRYSS

-773 SPYIGTDHE
+773 SPYIGTDNE
-782 QTISIDV
+782 QTISIAV

-802 LIILLCCI
+802 LIII
-810 IVTRYLFL
+810 ICGVTVTRYIFL
-818 RRMEKIRELEVKSL
+818 RRMEKMRELEVKSL
-832 YQPIEDALKESEEPG
+832 YQPIEEALMQSEEPG

-872 ADRME
+872 ADRKE

-882 RPFMERIM
+882 RPFMERII
-890 EVMEANYSNSKFG
+890 EIMEANYSSSKFG
-903 VQELADIMGMSRT
+903 VQELADLMGMSRT
-916 LLSKRLNSESGL
+916 LLSKRLNAETGL
-928 PPSQFLRN
+928 PPSQYLRN

-946 KDNVANRNIT
+946 KENVANRNIT

-983 AYRGE
+983 AYRDE

>member
-1 MIKSIISLL
+1 MKHIISLL
-10 VALIV
+10 VALAV
-15 SMGCIAQSR
+15 WVGCRAQSLMPN
-24 TTAKYNVS
+24 KYNVS

-42 NFVDDIF
+42 NFADDIF

-69 GYKVASLGYTA
+69 GYKVASFGYTS
-80 TPTALRSNSCRNV
+80 TPIALRSNSCRNV
-93 SEDNFHRLWIA
+93 SEDRFRRLWIA

-113 LETMHPVVPP
+113 LETMRPVTPP
-123 CVNSQLAEKLHQ
+123 CVNAKMAERLHQ
-135 LFNGACIRTYCDS
+135 VFDGVCLRTYCDS
-148 KGCVWIATTLEIVRI
+148 KGCIWMATTLEIVRI
-163 AFDKDGKVASILTT
+163 AFDQDGKVESILTT

-184 DFGMGDVYGRGSIV
+184 EFGMCDVYGRGSV
-198 VCNNGRVSDICVSE
+198 MVCNNGRVSDISVRE
-212 GQLVQNDITAMFAPL
+212 GRLVQDDVTAMFAPL
-227 SNRYAESVIK
+227 ANRYAASIIK

-258 HTYDERHTLQHNVVT
+258 HTYDERHTLQHSVAT

-286 TLCGVDILDDK
+286 TLCGVDIIDDR
-297 TGVVEHWNSMSQ
+297 TGAVEHLNSMSQ

-317 VNSIL
+317 VNCLL
-322 VKNGRIWVGTEM
+322 VKDGRTWIGTEM
-334 GGVVKLVPRQLH
+334 GGVVKLVPRHLQ

-366 AMYAAPDGSI
+366 AMYAAPDGSV

-387 MHPGSKGFVHYRM
+387 MRPGSKAFTHYRM
-400 DNSNLPHNSVSTLA
+400 DNSNLPHNSVSTLV
-414 PDGKGNLWIGTWG
+414 PDGNGNIWIGTWG
-427 GGVAIVNPN
+427 GGVAVVDPN
-436 NPDNIWRLN
+436 NPDKIWRLN
-445 VDPDHQYML
+445 VDSDHQYML
-454 TFIGAIS
+454 TFIGALA
-461 YDRINNGM
+461 YDGINHGM

-479 YNLNTRTLEDPFPDC
+479 YNLKTRTIEDPFPDC
-494 RNINGCIGS
+494 RNIRGCIGS

-515 IRGMVTVELKSRSK
+515 IRGMVEVELKSRGK

-535 AYHNV
+535 AHHHV

-575 CVARSKDGKT
+575 CMMPGKDGKT

-590 TTSDGLANNSVTGIV
+590 TTSDGLANNTVTGIV
-605 EDSQGRLWITTG
+605 EDRQGRLWLTTG
-617 YGLSIYNPRTRQF
+617 YGLSVYNPHTRQF

-650 SDRKGT
+650 RDRKGT

-665 MAVTGMDNA
+665 MAVAGMDTT
-674 NSQVCNLRFT
+674 NSSAGNLRFT
-684 ELSVNNQQVFA
+684 ELSVNNQPVFA
-695 GSSYINRNITTARKI
+695 GSSYLSRNITTARKI
-710 KLHEGDRSFTIS
+710 RLHEGDRSFTIS
-722 FSALNFAGENQG
+722 FSALNYAGETQG
-734 VYSYRMKGYEDDW
+734 VYSYRMKGYEDEW

-755 SVRYSA
+755 SVRYSS

-782 QTISIDV
+782 QTISIAV

-802 LIILLCCI
+802 LIII
-810 IVTRYLFL
+810 ICGVTVTRYIFL
-818 RRMEKIRELEVKSL
+818 RRMEKMRELEVKSL
-832 YQPIEDALKESEEPG
+832 YQPIEEALMQSEEPG

-872 ADRME
+872 ADRKE

-882 RPFMERIM
+882 RPFMERII
-890 EVMEANYSNSKFG
+890 EIMEANYSSSKFG
-903 VQELADIMGMSRT
+903 VQELADLMGMSRT
-916 LLSKRLNSESGL
+916 LLSKRLNAETGL
-928 PPSQFLRN
+928 PPSQYLRN

-946 KDNVANRNIT
+946 KENVANRNIT

-983 AYRGE
+983 AYRD

>member
-1 MIKSIISLL
+1 MKLLISLL
-10 VALIV
+10 VALV
-15 SMGCIAQSR
+15 AWVGCCAQSLMPN
-24 TTAKYNVS
+24 KYNVS

-42 NFVDDIF
+42 NFADDIF

-69 GYKVASLGYTA
+69 GYKVASFGYTS
-80 TPTALRSNSCRNV
+80 TPIALRSNSCRNV
-93 SEDNFHRLWIA
+93 CEDRFRRLWIA

-113 LETMHPVVPP
+113 LETMRPVTPP
-123 CVNSQLAEKLHQ
+123 CVNAKMAERLHQ
-135 LFNGACIRTYCDS
+135 VFDGVCLRTYCDS
-148 KGCVWIATTLEIVRI
+148 KGCIWMATTLEIVRI
-163 AFDKDGKVASILTT
+163 AFDQDGKVESILTT

-184 DFGMGDVYGRGSIV
+184 EFGMCDVYGRGSV
-198 VCNNGRVSDICVSE
+198 MVCNNGRVSDISVRE
-212 GQLVQNDITAMFAPL
+212 GRLVQDDVTAMFAPL
-227 SNRYAESVIK
+227 ANRYAASIIK

-258 HTYDERHTLQHNVVT
+258 HTYDERHTLQHSVAT

-286 TLCGVDILDDK
+286 TLSGVDIIDDR
-297 TGVVEHWNSMSQ
+297 TGAVEHWNSMSQ
-309 VNPLSSNF
+309 TNPLSSNF
-317 VNSIL
+317 VNCLL
-322 VKNGRIWVGTEM
+322 VKDGRTWIGTEM
-334 GGVVKLVPRQLH
+334 GGVVKLVPRHLQ

-366 AMYAAPDGSI
+366 AMYAAPDGSV

-387 MHPGSKGFVHYRM
+387 MRPGSKAFTHYRT
-400 DNSNLPHNSVSTLA
+400 DNSDLPHNSVSTLA
-414 PDGKGNLWIGTWG
+414 PDGNGNIWIGTWG
-427 GGVAIVNPN
+427 GGVAVVDPN
-436 NPDNIWRLN
+436 NPDKIWRLN
-445 VDPDHQYML
+445 VDPDHQFML
-454 TFIGAIS
+454 TFIGALA
-461 YDRINNGM
+461 YDGINHGM

-479 YNLNTRTLEDPFPDC
+479 YNLNTRTIEDPFPDC
-494 RNINGCIGS
+494 RNIRGCIGS

-515 IRGMVTVELKSRSK
+515 IRGMVEVELKSRGK

-535 AYHNV
+535 AHHHV

-575 CVARSKDGKT
+575 CVTPGKDGKT
-585 SIETF
+585 SVETF
-590 TTSDGLANNSVTGIV
+590 TTSDGLANNTVTGIV
-605 EDSQGRLWITTG
+605 EDLKGRLWLSTG
-617 YGLSIYNPRTRQF
+617 YGLSVYNPHTRQF

-650 SDRKGT
+650 RDRKGT

-665 MAVTGMDNA
+665 MAVAGIDNTNNQA
-674 NSQVCNLRFT
+674 CNLRFT
-684 ELSVNNQQVFA
+684 DLSVNNQPVFA
-695 GSSYINRNITTARKI
+695 GSSYLSRNITTARKI
-710 KLHEGDRSFTIS
+710 RLHEGDRSFTIS
-722 FSALNFAGENQG
+722 FSALNYAGETQG

-773 SPYIGTDHE
+773 SPYIGTDNE
-782 QTISIDV
+782 QTISIAV

-802 LIILLCCI
+802 LIII
-810 IVTRYLFL
+810 ICGAIVMRYLFL
-818 RRMEKIRELEVKSL
+818 RRMEKMRELEVKSL
-832 YQPIEDALKESEEPG
+832 YQPIEEALMQSEEPG

-872 ADRME
+872 ADRKE

-882 RPFMERIM
+882 RPFMERII
-890 EVMEANYSNSKFG
+890 EIMEANYSSSKFG
-903 VQELADIMGMSRT
+903 VQELADLMGMSRT
-916 LLSKRLNSESGL
+916 LLSKRLNAETGL
-928 PPSQFLRN
+928 PPSQYLRN

-946 KDNVANRNIT
+946 KENVANRNIT

-983 AYRGE
+983 AYRDE

>member
-1 MIKSIISLL
+1 MKHIISLL
-10 VALIV
+10 VALV
-15 SMGCIAQSR
+15 AWVGCCAQSLMPN
-24 TTAKYNVS
+24 KYNVS

-42 NFVDDIF
+42 NFADDIF

-69 GYKVASLGYTA
+69 GYKVASFGYTS
-80 TPTALRSNSCRNV
+80 TPIALRSNSCRNV
-93 SEDNFHRLWIA
+93 CEDRFRRLWIA

-113 LETMHPVVPP
+113 LETMRPVTPP
-123 CVNSQLAEKLHQ
+123 CVNAKMAERLHQ
-135 LFNGACIRTYCDS
+135 VFDGVCLRTYCDS
-148 KGCVWIATTLEIVRI
+148 KGCIWMATTLEIVRI
-163 AFDKDGKVASILTT
+163 AFDQDGKVESILTT

-184 DFGMGDVYGRGSIV
+184 EFGMCDVYGHGSV
-198 VCNNGRVSDICVSE
+198 MVCNNGRVSDICVRE
-212 GQLVQNDITAMFAPL
+212 GRLVQDDVTAMFAPL
-227 SNRYAESVIK
+227 GSRYAASIIK

-258 HTYDERHTLQHNVVT
+258 HTYDERHTLQHSVAT

-286 TLCGVDILDDK
+286 TLCGVDIIDDR
-297 TGVVEHWNSMSQ
+297 TGAVEHLNSMSQ
-309 VNPLSSNF
+309 TNPLSSNF
-317 VNSIL
+317 VNCLL
-322 VKNGRIWVGTEM
+322 VKDGRTWIGTEM
-334 GGVVKLVPRQLH
+334 GGVVKLVPRHLQ

-366 AMYAAPDGSI
+366 AMYAAPDGSV

-387 MHPGSKGFVHYRM
+387 MRPGSKTFTHYRT
-400 DNSNLPHNSVSTLA
+400 DNSNLPHNSVSTLT
-414 PDGKGNLWIGTWG
+414 PDGNGNLWIGTWG
-427 GGVAIVNPN
+427 GGVAVVDPN
-436 NPDNIWRLN
+436 NPDKIWRLN
-445 VDPDHQYML
+445 VDSDHQFML
-454 TFIGAIS
+454 TFIGALA
-461 YDRINNGM
+461 YDGINHGM

-479 YNLNTRTLEDPFPDC
+479 YNLNTRTIEDPFPDC
-494 RNINGCIGS
+494 RNIRGCIGS

-515 IRGMVTVELKSRSK
+515 IRGMVEVELKSRGK

-535 AYHNV
+535 AHHHV

-575 CVARSKDGKT
+575 CMTPGKDGKT
-585 SIETF
+585 SVETF
-590 TTSDGLANNSVTGIV
+590 TTSDGLANNTVTGIV
-605 EDSQGRLWITTG
+605 EDLKGRLWLTTG
-617 YGLSIYNPRTRQF
+617 YGLSVYNPHTRQF

-650 SDRKGT
+650 RDRKGT

-665 MAVTGMDNA
+665 MAVAGIDNTNNQA
-674 NSQVCNLRFT
+674 CNLRFT
-684 ELSVNNQQVFA
+684 DLSVNNQPVFA
-695 GSSYINRNITTARKI
+695 GSSYLSRNITTARKI
-710 KLHEGDRSFTIS
+710 RLHEGDRSFTIS
-722 FSALNFAGENQG
+722 FSALNYAGETQG

-773 SPYIGTDHE
+773 SPYIGTDNE
-782 QTISIDV
+782 QTISIAV

-802 LIILLCCI
+802 LIII
-810 IVTRYLFL
+810 ICGAIVMRYLFL
-818 RRMEKIRELEVKSL
+818 RRMEKMRELEVKSL
-832 YQPIEDALKESEEPG
+832 YQPIEEALMQSEEPG

-872 ADRME
+872 ADRKE

-882 RPFMERIM
+882 RPFMERII
-890 EVMEANYSNSKFG
+890 EIMEANYSSSKFG
-903 VQELADIMGMSRT
+903 VQELADLMGMSRT
-916 LLSKRLNSESGL
+916 LLSKRLNAETGL
-928 PPSQFLRN
+928 PPSQYLRN

-946 KDNVANRNIT
+946 KENVANRNIT

-983 AYRGE
+983 AYRDE

>member
-1 MIKSIISLL
+1 M
-10 VALIV
+10 
-15 SMGCIAQSR
+15 
-24 TTAKYNVS
+24 
-32 YLNMATGMPN
+32 
-42 NFVDDIF
+42 
-49 QDSYGF
+49 
-55 IWISTHG
+55 
-62 GGLVRYD
+62 
-69 GYKVASLGYTA
+69 
-80 TPTALRSNSCRNV
+80 
-93 SEDNFHRLWIA
+93 
-104 FEEGPQVLD
+104 
-113 LETMHPVVPP
+113 
-123 CVNSQLAEKLHQ
+123 
-135 LFNGACIRTYCDS
+135 
-148 KGCVWIATTLEIVRI
+148 
-163 AFDKDGKVASILTT
+163 
-177 PCPTAAP
+177 
-184 DFGMGDVYGRGSIV
+184 
-198 VCNNGRVSDICVSE
+198 VCNNGRVSDICVRE
-212 GQLVQNDITAMFAPL
+212 GRLVQDDVTAMFAPL
-227 SNRYAESVIK
+227 ANRYAASIIK

-258 HTYDERHTLQHNVVT
+258 HTYDERHTLQHSVAT

-286 TLCGVDILDDK
+286 TLSGVDIIDDR
-297 TGVVEHWNSMSQ
+297 TGAVEHLNSMSQ
-309 VNPLSSNF
+309 TNPLSSNF
-317 VNSIL
+317 VNCLL
-322 VKNGRIWVGTEM
+322 VKDGRTWIGTEM
-334 GGVVKLVPRQLH
+334 GGVVKLVPRHLQ

-366 AMYAAPDGSI
+366 AMYAAPDGSV

-387 MHPGSKGFVHYRM
+387 MRPGSKAFTHYRM
-400 DNSNLPHNSVSTLA
+400 DNSNLPHNSVSTLT
-414 PDGKGNLWIGTWG
+414 PDGNGNIWIGTWG
-427 GGVAIVNPN
+427 GGVAVVDPN
-436 NPDNIWRLN
+436 NPDKIWRLN

-454 TFIGAIS
+454 TFIGALA
-461 YDRINNGM
+461 YDGINHGM

-479 YNLNTRTLEDPFPDC
+479 YNLKTRTIEDPFPDC
-494 RNINGCIGS
+494 RNIRGCIGS

-515 IRGMVTVELKSRSK
+515 IRGMVEVELKSRGK

-535 AYHNV
+535 AHHHV

-575 CVARSKDGKT
+575 CMTPGKDGKT
-585 SIETF
+585 SIETL
-590 TTSDGLANNSVTGIV
+590 TTSDGLANNTVTGIV
-605 EDSQGRLWITTG
+605 EDRQGRLWLTTG
-617 YGLSIYNPRTRQF
+617 YGLSVYNPHTRQF

-650 SDRKGT
+650 RDRKGT

-665 MAVTGMDNA
+665 MAVAGMDNT
-674 NSQVCNLRFT
+674 NSSAGNLRFT
-684 ELSVNNQQVFA
+684 ELSVNNQPVFA
-695 GSSYINRNITTARKI
+695 GSSYLSRNITTARKI

-722 FSALNFAGENQG
+722 FSALNYAGETQG

-755 SVRYSA
+755 SVRYSS

-773 SPYIGTDHE
+773 SPYIGTDNE
-782 QTISIDV
+782 QTISIAV

-802 LIILLCCI
+802 LIII
-810 IVTRYLFL
+810 ICGTIAMRYFFL
-818 RRMEKIRELEVKSL
+818 RRMEKMRELEVKSL
-832 YQPIEDALKESEEPG
+832 YQPIEEALMQSEEPG

-872 ADRME
+872 ADRKE

-882 RPFMERIM
+882 RPFMERII
-890 EVMEANYSNSKFG
+890 EIMEANYSSSKFG
-903 VQELADIMGMSRT
+903 VQELADLMGMSRT
-916 LLSKRLNSESGL
+916 LLSKRLNTETGL
-928 PPSQFLRN
+928 PPSQYLRN

-946 KDNVANRNIT
+946 KENVANRNIT

-983 AYRGE
+983 AYRDE